1 MRAMQL
7 FSPAPVQQ
15 APLRMTEQSVPKP
28 AANQVLVRVR
38 ACGVCHTD
46 LHIVEGELMPPAYPV
61 TPGHQVIGVVEEVG
75 EGVPGDYL
83 GQRVGLYWLSST
95 CGECEFCR
103 RGLENLCPSAMFTGL
118 HIPGGFADYMLA
130 DYRFMVPIPD
140 TITDEQAAPLLCA
153 GIIGYR
159 SLKKSELHPG
169 EKLGLIG
176 FGASAHLVAQVAAY
190 WGCPVYVFT
199 RSPAHQKH
207 ALQLGA
213 EWAGAPDQSPPCLLD
228 RVILFAPAGELVP
241 TALKVVRPGGT
252 VAINAV
258 HLSPIPALPY
268 DLIYGERTLRSVAHV
283 TRQDAIEF
291 IQLAQQ
297 IGIHSTVQLY
307 DLLDVN
313 HALLDL
319 KNSRFNGEAVL
330 KVAS

>member
-1 MRAMQL
+1 MQL

-28 AANQVLVRVR
+28 AANQVLVRVL

-61 TPGHQVIGVVEEVG
+61 TPGHQVVGVVEEVG
-75 EGVPGDYL
+75 EGVPDDCL

-130 DYRFMVPIPD
+130 DYRFMVRIPD
-140 TITDEQAAPLLCA
+140 KITDEQAAPLLCA

-159 SLKKSELHPG
+159 SLKKSELHAG

-213 EWAGAPDQSPPCLLD
+213 EWAGAPDQPPPCLLD